1 MDPGLH
7 ATSTCTAPTSWT
19 SPTTPRW
26 SSSPPRSPRSG
37 SGYTLAGNLTINGV
51 TQPVTFSTTYNGSQV
66 FPMDQSTR
74 YGFIAGAT
82 ISRSAFEVSYG
93 VPMVADEVVLQLEAQ
108 FIKPAPT
115 G

>member
-1 MDPGLH
+1 M
-7 ATSTCTAPTSWT
+7 
-19 SPTTPRW
+19 
-26 SSSPPRSPRSG
+26 
-37 SGYTLAGNLTINGV
+37 
-51 TQPVTFSTTYNGSQV
+51 TFNTTYDGSQV
-66 FPMDQSTR
+66 FPMDQSTH
-74 YGFIAGAT
+74 YGFSAGAT

>member
-1 MDPGLH
+1 M
-7 ATSTCTAPTSWT
+7 

-26 SSSPPRSPRSG
+26 SSGPPRSPWAG
-37 SGYTLAGNLTINGV
+37 SGYTLAGNPTINGV
-51 TQPVTFSTTYNGSQV
+51 TQPVTFNTTYNGSQV
-66 FPMDQSTR
+66 FPMDQSTH

-82 ISRSAFEVSYG
+82 MSRGAFEVSYG

-108 FIKPAPT
+108 FIKPAPS